1 MVYSSELVKEE
12 LDSLK
17 NLVSKSVVNF
27 ALDATAFYQGFHLHS
42 NNTCITTGLVFE
54 EISHIQEKFSVLE
67 SLISNKRI
75 VILEP
80 DEKTIEMINSIITQ
94 IGETRLSKA
103 DISIIALA
111 KESNATLVT
120 DDFAIC
126 NLAKTLGIEL
136 LNLGTKGIKDTRKWI
151 KFCKSCGKGYPP
163 TQKVCSLCGNKLRIR
178 FKKLSNSKTVQDQ
191 K

>member
-1 MVYSSELVKEE
+1 LVKEE

-80 DEKTIEMINSIITQ
+80 NEKTIKMIKSIITK

-126 NLAKTLGIEL
+126 NLAKTLAIEL

-178 FKKLSNSKTVQDQ
+178 FKKLSSSKTVQDQ

>member
-126 NLAKTLGIEL
+126 NLAKTLAIEL

>member
-17 NLVSKSVVNF
+17 NLVSKSEVNF

-80 DEKTIEMINSIITQ
+80 NVKTIEMIKSITTQ
-94 IGETRLSKA
+94 LGETRLSKA

-126 NLAKTLGIEL
+126 NLAKTLAIGL

-178 FKKLSNSKTVQDQ
+178 FKKLSSSKTVQDQ

>member
-17 NLVSKSVVNF
+17 NLVSKSIVNF

-80 DEKTIEMINSIITQ
+80 NEKTIKMIKSIITK

-126 NLAKTLGIEL
+126 NLAKTLA
-136 LNLGTKGIKDTRKWI
+136 IKDTRKWI

-163 TQKVCSLCGNKLRIR
+163 SQKVCSLCGNKLRIR
-178 FKKLSNSKTVQDQ
+178 FKKLSSSKTVQDQ

>member
-17 NLVSKSVVNF
+17 NLVSKSIVNF

-80 DEKTIEMINSIITQ
+80 NEKTIKMIKSIITK

-126 NLAKTLGIEL
+126 NLAKTLAIEL

-163 TQKVCSLCGNKLRIR
+163 SQKVCSLCGNKLRIR
-178 FKKLSNSKTVQDQ
+178 FKKLSSSKTVQDQ